1 MTERPG
7 KNFYPGRAPIDAYGD
22 GGFRFAG
29 MSHRGSLLILPSGMH
44 AWPPVSIAGI
54 EVDSFALAFAEQASI
69 GLMLLGTGERQVFPS
84 ADIRRAFA
92 QRAITLEAMDTGA
105 AVRTYNVLLAEGRAV
120 AAALIA
126 V

>member
-1 MTERPG
+1 MADRSG
-7 KNFYPGRAPIDAYGD
+7 KKFYPGRAPIDAYGE

-44 AWPPVSIAGI
+44 AWPPATMAEIDI
-54 EVDSFALAFAEQASI
+54 DSFAPVFAEPAVI
-69 GLMLLGTGERQVFPS
+69 GLLLFGTGVRQVFPS

-92 QRAITLEAMDTGA
+92 LRAIALEVMDTGA
-105 AVRTYNVLLAEGRAV
+105 AVSTYNVLLAEGRAV

-126 V
+126 L